1 MSDSRPALLVSR
13 SWMNENDDTCSLLE
27 GFFSIQSFNLLDPNQ
42 SIQSLL
48 GVTITVALV
57 RLELLDVLAP
67 FVRQLEKKG
76 FSIEHVVAINARSSE
91 KFINQLGLCDC
102 LEVNADDT
110 TILDT
115 LSGCARQC
123 LHHPT
128 TPPFS
133 ERRDLMLSAIR
144 AGTVD
149 ETDMMILGMLVN
161 GDPDEEIAQ
170 TLHFSNQT
178 IRNRVSDLLHNVK
191 VANRTQLANAW
202 RNFCYQ
208 REFT

>member
-1 MSDSRPALLVSR
+1 
-13 SWMNENDDTCSLLE
+13 MNENDDTCSLLE
-27 GFFSIQSFNLLDPNQ
+27 GFFSIQSFNPLDPNQ

-48 GVTITVALV
+48 GVTITVAML

-67 FVRQLEKKG
+67 FVRLLEKKG

-115 LSGCARQC
+115 LSDCARQC

-128 TPPFS
+128 MSPFS

-191 VANRTQLANAW
+191 VDNRTQLANAW